1 MTENHSE
8 AEKWRYR
15 ANIRQGIISKL
26 EKKLHRAEVEIAA
39 LTASLNASSARL
51 ALYDQREAA

>member
-1 MTENHSE
+1 MTETHTE

-26 EKKLHRAEVEIAA
+26 EKRVRRLEAEVAG
-39 LTASLNASSARL
+39 LRVDLNAANARL
-51 ALYDQREAA
+51 ALYDGRERA

>member
-1 MTENHSE
+1 MTETHTE

-26 EKKLHRAEVEIAA
+26 EKKLHRAEAEIIT
-39 LTASLNASSARL
+39 LKASLHAASTRL
-51 ALYDQREAA
+51 AMYDQREAA